1 MDTSTKDTINFIEK
15 YMTIDGEPI
24 RLTKTQ
30 KQFIK
35 FLSEN
40 DNCIVLCGRQFRWT
54 YLRNSLLRRKRYL

>member
-15 YMTIDGEPI
+15 YMTIDGNPI

-40 DNCIVLCGRQFRWT
+40 DNCIVLCGRHFGWAH
-54 YLRNSLLRRKRYL
+54 LRNSLLRRKRYL

>member
-1 MDTSTKDTINFIEK
+1 MGTSINDTINFIEK
-15 YMTIDGEPI
+15 YMTIDGKPI

-40 DNCIVLCGRQFRWT
+40 DNCIVLCGR
-54 YLRNSLLRRKRYL
+54 